1 MADNKGPVMIAQKPV
16 SLRPVW
22 LAIRGTPA
30 LYFDPLIWLSGIAI
44 ATSATAARAI
54 ALATLSLAKILLK
67 LIVSHIAT
75 DIGQFKD
82 DILRRHK
89 AQADA
94 ASAEAKKKLAE
105 AAEAVN
111 RAALHKRKDALA
123 KLERE
128 AKELQNAKT
137 QAEIHT
143 ILHDADTR
151 RIQATAEAQARLIEA
166 ISKLRQE
173 GGDIFFSQQNLL
185 EILHLPQHPSTP
197 PPPTSDA

>member
-1 MADNKGPVMIAQKPV
+1 MSTFFAQTAGIVVKYLGRPIA
-16 SLRPVW
+16 
-22 LAIRGTPA
+22 A
-30 LYFDPLIWLSGIAI
+30 
-44 ATSATAARAI
+44 SATAARGI
-54 ALATLSLAKILLK
+54 AVATLSLAEILLK
-67 LIVSHIAT
+67 LIASHIAT
-75 DIGQFKD
+75 DIGQYKD

-94 ASAEAKKKLAE
+94 ASAEAQKKLAE
-105 AAEAVN
+105 AAETVN
-111 RAALHKRKDALA
+111 RATLHKRKDALA

-128 AKELQNAKT
+128 ATRLQNAKT

-166 ISKLRQE
+166 ISKLRRE

-197 PPPTSDA
+197 PPPTSDS